1 MEPIISPWFFYF
13 AGMCNFVLFVSVI
26 GLIISI
32 IAMFVMLGESK
43 KRSKHPVIAAI
54 IFFILIALVPR
65 EDTCYKMM
73 VASMVTPNNIK
84 VLEGKVDETADKLLE
99 KIVKTTKE
107 LQDGQ
112 ESKR

>member
-13 AGMCNFVLFVSVI
+13 AGMCNFVLFVSGI

-32 IAMFVMLGESK
+32 FVLLLMIEKQKECLK
-43 KRSKHPVIAAI
+43 LPMIAAI
-54 IFFILIALVPR
+54 IFFILAALVPQ
-65 EDTCYKMM
+65 EDTCYKMLA
-73 VASMVTPNNIK
+73 ASMVTPNNIK

-99 KIVKTTKE
+99 KIIKTAKE

-112 ESKR
+112 